1 MTESLGAAL
10 IHGLDRAA
18 QQEAAGE
25 DQPRRRDGRDGED
38 TEPDEPVETVPVT

>member
-1 MTESLGAAL
+1 MTESLGVAL

-18 QQEAAGE
+18 QQEVSGE
-25 DQPRRRDGRDGED
+25 EPLRWPDGDG